1 MIRADFGRG
10 GRTKLRCG
18 QGKDAVVLPS
28 LASATTGQV
37 VLPEQNQPAHSSSE
51 SAESIAVSGRLK
63 WFDIARGF
71 GFLVAESPP
80 IGDVL
85 VHFSVLHP
93 HGRTHLPEG
102 ARLNCVAVRGERG
115 FQAREIV
122 AIDLAEAVIP
132 APRRRNPDRVDPA
145 SLLDQAGD
153 IEHASVKWFNRLK
166 GYGFLIRAR
175 DNADV
180 FVHMETLRR
189 AGISEVAPGQLLRA
203 RIFDGPKGPLAVLVE
218 PEE

>member
-1 MIRADFGRG
+1 MVG
-10 GRTKLRCG
+10 GLAIVRCG
-18 QGKDAVVLPS
+18 QGQEGVEGVS
-28 LASATTGQV
+28 RASAIAGH
-37 VLPEQNQPAHSSSE
+37 PAAFEHDQPSPGSTE
-51 SAESIAVSGRLK
+51 SADAIAVSGRLK

-85 VHFSVLHP
+85 IHFSVLHP

-122 AIDLAEAVIP
+122 TIDLAEAVIP
-132 APRRRNPDRVDPA
+132 APRRGNPDRVDPA